1 MKVLQINALYG
12 GGSTGRTTAELDAGL
27 QARGIESIVAVPKS
41 DVAQDNIFYIGNK
54 IDWKLHG
61 LCSRVFGKQGYFS
74 SRATKKLL
82 HFIDEQKPDIIHL
95 RNLHGNYIHLPM
107 LLQYI
112 IAHQIPTVITLH
124 DCWTFTGRCCHY
136 TDDRCDK
143 WKHGCGNCPALKK
156 WNNSWFLD
164 CSAQMLEDKKK
175 YFSAIN
181 RLAVVG
187 VSDWITN
194 EARQS
199 ILGNAWR
206 LQRIY
211 NWIDLS
217 VFAPVENNDL
227 RRKLGLENRFVIL
240 GIAQKW
246 SVEKGILVFLEL
258 AKSRPDDVLVLVGEI
273 PSWFSLPSNVL
284 SVGTIS
290 DVPTLAKYYD
300 MADVFVNPSI
310 QETFGKTTA
319 EAISCGTPAIGYN
332 VTATP
337 ELIGDNC
344 GVVVDLQAQTEGI
357 LSALD
362 TVKKNTKDGYSAHC
376 VRFAQE
382 NFYKEKL
389 IDDYVALYKE
399 MIQ

>member
-12 GGSTGRTTAELDAGL
+12 SGSTGRTTAELDAGL
-27 QARGIESIVAVPKS
+27 QARGIDSIIAVPRS
-41 DVAQDNIFYIGNK
+41 NVDRENIYYIGNK

-61 LCSRVFGKQGYFS
+61 LFSRAFGKQGYFS
-74 SRATKKLL
+74 KHATKKLL
-82 HFIDEQKPDIIHL
+82 QFIDRQKPDIIHL
-95 RNLHGNYIHLPM
+95 RNLHANYINMPL

-112 IAHQIPTVITLH
+112 VEKQIPTVITLH
-124 DCWTFTGRCCHY
+124 DCWTFTGKCCYY

-143 WKHGCGNCPALKK
+143 WKHSCGNCPALKK

-164 CSAQMLEDKKK
+164 RSEQMLMDKKK
-175 YFSAIN
+175 YFSSIN

-199 ILGNAWR
+199 LLGNAWK
-206 LQRIY
+206 LLRIY

-217 VFAPVENNDL
+217 VFSPKEDNDI
-227 RRKLGLENRFVIL
+227 RHKLALENRFVVL
-240 GIAQKW
+240 GVSQKW
-246 SVEKGILVFLEL
+246 TVEKGILIFLEL
-258 AKSRPDDVLVLVGEI
+258 AKRCPDAAFVLVGNLSDEY
-273 PSWFSLPSNVL
+273 SLPSNVL
-284 SVGTIS
+284 SVGTVS
-290 DVPTLAKYYD
+290 DVQTLAKYYA

-319 EAISCGTPAIGYN
+319 EAISCGTPVIGYN

-337 ELIGDNC
+337 ELIGENC
-344 GVVVDLQAQTEGI
+344 GIVVEPDTQTQGI
-357 LSALD
+357 LSALN
-362 TVKKNTKDGYSAHC
+362 TVRKNTKAHYSAHC
-376 VRFAQE
+376 VRFAKE